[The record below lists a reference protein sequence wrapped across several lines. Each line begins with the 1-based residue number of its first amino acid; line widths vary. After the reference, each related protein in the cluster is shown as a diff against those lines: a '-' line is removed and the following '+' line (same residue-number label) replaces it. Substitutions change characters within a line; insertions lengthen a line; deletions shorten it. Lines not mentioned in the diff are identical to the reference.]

1 MPVRLDSCTARRR
14 TMHSPPLDA
23 AELRLYCADGHD
35 PDTYTSIYTTMRFSS
50 DAPRSPAL
58 WALRT
63 LLTGEAKPALD
74 RRRVAA
80 PSSTQPAS
88 PPSERCQT
96 SAATLASAPS
106 HTRVDRP
113 TAPSDPALCPPGCAL
128 ELVVAGVNEPGGA
141 VQTAEPAK
149 NGLAGRSAGR
159 LVARALQDEVGP
171 AEHMGG

>member
-88 PPSERCQT
+88 PPPAERRQT
-96 SAATLASAPS
+96 SAATLACTVA
-106 HTRVDRP
+106 HTRRP
-113 TAPSDPALCPPGCAL
+113 PHRPQRPRPVPARLR
-128 ELVVAGVNEPGGA
+128 VGVGR
-141 VQTAEPAK
+141 
-149 NGLAGRSAGR
+149 GRS
-159 LVARALQDEVGP
+159 E
-171 AEHMGG
+171 